1 MTPPDLGVL
10 VDQAA
15 LVITAVAL
23 IVAALTWV
31 ATRRW
36 NPTIPILLELLT
48 AAGLVRLSV
57 TDSWQAIAAAAAI
70 VAVRTLVKLGAAA
83 SHTGAGDDR
92 ATTSA

>member
-31 ATRRW
+31 VTRRW

-48 AAGLVRLSV
+48 AAGLLRLSV
-57 TDSWQAIAAAAAI
+57 ADSWQAIAAAAAI